1 MSMKKRE
8 TAVTLNLLTV
18 DVFQTLALFAW
29 FADDLDSFTS
39 KGPDVFVIGKLNV
52 DQDLHPFSLF
62 VGIVDM
68 KVFGDAFADGRRG
81 RVEEATF
88 ISGG

>member
-1 MSMKKRE
+1 MRVRAS
-8 TAVTLNLLTV
+8 NGLTI

-39 KGPDVFVIGKLNV
+39 KRPDVFVIGELDI
-52 DQDLHPFSLF
+52 DQDLDSFSLF

-68 KVFGDAFADGRRG
+68 EVFGDAFADGRRG
-81 RVEEATF
+81 RVEESAL